1 MPGPTTVLNSGK
13 TVAEICQAAELS
25 DEALALLNDGQD
37 GRGYVDHLVA
47 LGHYADAIRFLAH
60 ALPKRPAV
68 WWAWYCARQA
78 HGEDAPAKI
87 QMALEVT
94 KQWIGEP
101 NDKNRREAMHWAR
114 EVEFRT
120 PAGCAGLAAFFC
132 GESIGPPERDPVPP
146 GEYMAAKVIAGCISL
161 AAVVKEPEKAHAKFR
176 EFVQQ
181 GLEVA
186 EKTRLWVP
194 TARPPASSAIPLKV

>member
-1 MPGPTTVLNSGK
+1 MPGPTTILNSGK
-13 TVAEICQAAELS
+13 TLQEICQAAELS
-25 DEALALLNDGQD
+25 EEARDLLNDGQD
-37 GRGYVDHLVA
+37 GRGYVERLLA
-47 LGHYADAIRFLAH
+47 LELYTDAIRFLAH
-60 ALPKRPAV
+60 ALPQRPAV

-78 HGEDAPAKI
+78 HGEDPPAKI
-87 QMALEVT
+87 QTALDIT

-120 PAGCAGLAAFFC
+120 PAGAAGLAAFFC
-132 GESIGPPERDPVPP
+132 GESIGPPDRDPVPP
-146 GEYMAAKVIAGCISL
+146 GEYMAAKVIAGCVSL
-161 AAVVKEPEKAHAKFR
+161 AAVVQEPEKANEKFR
-176 EFVQQ
+176 AFLQQ

-194 TARPPASSAIPLKV
+194 TARPPQQAIT

>member
-13 TVAEICQAAELS
+13 TLDEICRVAELS
-25 DEALALLNDGQD
+25 EEALALLANGTD
-37 GRGYVDHLVA
+37 GRGYIERLA
-47 LGHYADAIRFLAH
+47 AQGQFADAVGFLAH

-68 WWAWYCARQA
+68 WWAWYCARHA
-78 HGEDAPAKI
+78 HGDTPPATV
-87 QMALEVT
+87 QAALEAT
-94 KQWIGEP
+94 KQWIAEP
-101 NDKNRREAMHWAR
+101 DDKNRREAMRWAR

-132 GESIGPPERDPVPP
+132 GDNIGPPDRDAVPP
-146 GEYMAAKVIAGCISL
+146 EEYTAAKVISGCISL
-161 AAVVKEPEKAHAKFR
+161 AAVFCEPEKAAEKLQ
-176 EFVQQ
+176 EFVKQ

-194 TARPPASSAIPLKV
+194 TDRPPGS